1 MMDERQE
8 GRKEERKEGK
18 RSRFGKK
25 YGEYSIYCL
34 YHIKSKMISKTFSL
48 FIIFSLREHNSK
60 AINNK
65 VWHIYY
71 ILHIKHSH

>member
-8 GRKEERKEGK
+8 GRKDGK

-25 YGEYSIYCL
+25 YLEHSVPCL
-34 YHIKSKMISKTFSL
+34 YHIKSKMISKSFSI
-48 FIIFSLREHNSK
+48 FIISLLEYNSR

-65 VWHIYY
+65 V
-71 ILHIKHSH
+71 